1 MTLGDLAAEELDR
14 SSPAQGFA
22 YAVLRAAILKSV
34 LVPGASLK
42 YRELAPQ
49 IGVSHAPVR
58 DAIRLLASRGLVS
71 VSPSGDPSVAPLSIA
86 EAGELF
92 AIRIIL
98 EPAALQTALPKMNA
112 RILVEADYVLSISD
126 RETDP
131 DVWSGLNSRFHKL
144 LYSASGF
151 PRLGSMIAEAA
162 AEASRYVRLYAGDA
176 NLRAASQREHALLL
190 DACRKEQERLAM
202 DILTTHLTNARDR
215 LVRRLKT
222 ERPAGR
228 G

>member
-1 MTLGDLAAEELDR
+1 MTLADLAAEELDR
-14 SSPAQGFA
+14 SSPARGFA

-34 LVPGASLK
+34 LLPGASLK

-58 DAIRLLASRGLVS
+58 EAIRMLASRGLVS
-71 VSPSGDPSVAPLSIA
+71 VSPSGDPTVAPLSIA
-86 EAGELF
+86 EAEELF
-92 AIRIIL
+92 AIRIFL
-98 EPAALQTALPKMNA
+98 EPGALKTALPKMNA

-126 RETDP
+126 REIDP
-131 DVWSGLNSRFHKL
+131 DVWSGLNSRFHAL

-162 AEASRYVRLYAGDA
+162 GEASRYVRLYAGDA
-176 NLRAASQREHALLL
+176 NLRATSQREHALLL
-190 DACRKEQERLAM
+190 DACRKEQGQLAL

-228 G
+228 V

>member
-1 MTLGDLAAEELDR
+1 MTLADLAAEELDR

-22 YAVLRAAILKSV
+22 YAVLRAAILRSV
-34 LVPGASLK
+34 LPPGTPLKHRDIASQL
-42 YRELAPQ
+42 
-49 IGVSHAPVR
+49 GVSHTPVR

-131 DVWSGLNSRFHKL
+131 DVWSGLNSRFHTL

>member
-1 MTLGDLAAEELDR
+1 MTLADLAAEELDR

-22 YAVLRAAILKSV
+22 YAVLRAAILRSV
-34 LVPGASLK
+34 LPPGTPLKHRDIASQL
-42 YRELAPQ
+42 
-49 IGVSHAPVR
+49 GVSHAPVR

-190 DACRKEQERLAM
+190 DACRKEQDRLAL
-202 DILTTHLTNARDR
+202 DLLTTHLANARDR

-222 ERPAGR
+222 QRPAGPV
-228 G
+228 

>member
-22 YAVLRAAILKSV
+22 YAVLRAAIMKSV

-71 VSPSGDPSVAPLSIA
+71 VSPSGDPSVAPLSAA
-86 EAGELF
+86 EAEELF
-92 AIRIIL
+92 AIRIFL
-98 EPAALQTALPKMNA
+98 EPAALKTALPKMNA

>member
-1 MTLGDLAAEELDR
+1 
-14 SSPAQGFA
+14 
-22 YAVLRAAILKSV
+22 
-34 LVPGASLK
+34 
-42 YRELAPQ
+42 
-49 IGVSHAPVR
+49 
-58 DAIRLLASRGLVS
+58 
-71 VSPSGDPSVAPLSIA
+71 
-86 EAGELF
+86 
-92 AIRIIL
+92 
-98 EPAALQTALPKMNA
+98 MNA